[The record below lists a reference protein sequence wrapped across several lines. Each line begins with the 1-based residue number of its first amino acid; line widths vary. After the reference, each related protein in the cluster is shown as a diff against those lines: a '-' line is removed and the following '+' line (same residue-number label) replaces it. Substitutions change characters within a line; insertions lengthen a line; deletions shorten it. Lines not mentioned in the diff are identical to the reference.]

1 MEKLKSL
8 ESLRYFSA
16 AARNL
21 SLTKAAAELSIS
33 QSAVSQQITKLE
45 AGIGFKVFE
54 RQARGLALTEKG
66 ARLWV
71 AVREGL
77 GRIEQTL
84 QELDDARQPAQMIVR
99 TLPSFAARWLL
110 PRVIKLRR
118 WAPEL
123 NIVVDADLARPNF
136 LHDGVD
142 VAIVYG
148 KTDHPE
154 WDQSF
159 LFHDAIFP
167 VCTPAFLEEHH
178 IVKPEDLRG
187 AYLLHDSVPQ
197 AIYST
202 NWDAWFTGLGMSLPQ
217 DGAGP
222 AFSTLAMVCESALA
236 GQGVALSRYSLVAD
250 DVAEGRL
257 VRLFDHVIL
266 EEGFYLACPKSS
278 LRRVAIRKFYEWVKE
293 QAALFRSGMGF

>member
-8 ESLRYFSA
+8 DSLRFFSA

-21 SLTKAAAELSIS
+21 SFTGAAAELGIS
-33 QSAVSQQITKLE
+33 QSAVSQQVAKLE
-45 AGIGFKVFE
+45 AGIGFRLFE
-54 RQARGLALTEKG
+54 RRARGLALTDKG
-66 ARLWV
+66 ARLWT

-84 QELDDARQPAQMIVR
+84 QELDDTRQLAQMTVR
-99 TLPSFAARWLL
+99 ALPSFAARWLL
-110 PRVIKLRR
+110 PRVIKLRQ

-123 NIVVDADLARPNF
+123 NIVVDADLARPDF

-142 VAIVYG
+142 VAFTYG

-167 VCTPAFLEEHH
+167 VCTPDFMREHALNT
-178 IVKPEDLRG
+178 PRDLRG
-187 AYLLHDSVPQ
+187 GYLLHDSVPQ

-202 NWDAWFTGLGMSLPQ
+202 NWDAWFAALGMSLPQ

-250 DVAEGRL
+250 DLAAGRL
-257 VRLFDHVIL
+257 VRPFEQVTL
-266 EEGFYLACPKSS
+266 EDGFYLACPKSS
-278 LRRVAIRKFYEWVKE
+278 LKRVAIRKFYEWAKE
-293 QAALFRSGMGF
+293 QAALFRGGMVF